1 MKKIAIDIDTY
12 KRLLDNRRDEFWV
25 HIQDELWDFAIQ
37 NHLFD
42 LIKHYGDTDPMVI
55 VDNLAVNTEWCTAE
69 NFNDKE
75 KYAYMGYRT
84 FAEFCKAKAI
94 AYNDKIAI
102 LHW

>member
-12 KRLLDNRRDEFWV
+12 ERLLDNRRAEFWV
-25 HIQDELWDFAIQ
+25 AIPDELWDFAIQ

-42 LIKHYGDTDPMVI
+42 LIKHYGDPDPMVI

-75 KYAYMGYRT
+75 AHHGKSQRQRQFRIRDNPRG
-84 FAEFCKAKAI
+84 I
-94 AYNDKIAI
+94 HKI
-102 LHW
+102 